1 VAGSQTTG
9 AEAPIAWYDHVANFA
24 AGAATIALL
33 LWMAMRLQA

>member
-1 VAGSQTTG
+1 MTMSPRRLTL
-9 AEAPIAWYDHVANFA
+9 FA